1 MDREQKELEV
11 LKEKFTYYRD
21 LFRNFLFLLIALAGG
36 TAGLLFKL
44 ENPIAV
50 FLVFWGILLI
60 SGAIAVAFV
69 VLDLMMKTI
78 KELEEWKKR

>member
-11 LKEKFTYYRD
+11 LKEK
-21 LFRNFLFLLIALAGG
+21 LVLLIALVGG

-60 SGAIAVAFV
+60 SGAIAVTFV
-69 VLDLMMKTI
+69 ILNLMVKTVR
-78 KELEEWKKR
+78 ELEEWKKR

>member
-11 LKEKFTYYRD
+11 LKEK
-21 LFRNFLFLLIALAGG
+21 LVLLIALVGG